1 LLVVRRNKS
10 VRPRSLDS
18 DGLPRGKETGDMLA
32 VRQYAVASRERPI
45 VSQLFRRIA
54 FVAGIIVAVVI
65 AVAAPTYLVTA
76 AFGWPP
82 MIRLGL
88 AGMVTL
94 TAVALLLAIADEIER
109 RPGA

>member
-1 LLVVRRNKS
+1 
-10 VRPRSLDS
+10 
-18 DGLPRGKETGDMLA
+18 MIA
-32 VRQYAVASRERPI
+32 VRHYAIASRARPA

-54 FVAGIIVAVVI
+54 FVAVIIVTVI
-65 AVAAPTYLVTA
+65 IAMAAPTYLVTA

-88 AGMVTL
+88 AAMVTL